1 MDIPAGDRT
10 IRANTLTTNAILG
23 SADASIPLPVK
34 FSSFGAKAVLEG
46 VDLNWMVGIEDQLKG
61 YEVEKST
68 DEKNF
73 STISFVPA
81 SGQSSYSFM
90 DAQPAAVT
98 YYRIKSVDLDGKFGY
113 SAIVSVKS
121 GQTSVVLR
129 AFPTPV
135 RKDLTIQ
142 HNAATVSTRISISS
156 IDGRLIQTIMPLTGS
171 QQTTVDLSSARA
183 GLYIVRFESG
193 TGDVQTL
200 KVMKQ

>member
-1 MDIPAGDRT
+1 MDIPQGDRT
-10 IRANTLTTNAILG
+10 IRANSLSTNAILG
-23 SADASIPLPVK
+23 SAGASLPLPVK
-34 FSSFGAKAVLEG
+34 FTSFEAKAVLEG
-46 VDLNWMVGIEDQLKG
+46 VDLNWSVGVEDNVKG

-81 SGQSSYSFM
+81 AGQSSYSFV
-90 DAQPAAVT
+90 DAQPAAIT
-98 YYRIKSVDLDGKFGY
+98 YYRIKSVDLDGKPGY

-121 GQTSVVLR
+121 GQSSVVLR

-156 IDGRLIQTIMPLTGS
+156 IDGRLIQSIMPVVGS
-171 QQTTVDLSSARA
+171 QQTTVDLSAARA
-183 GLYIVRFESG
+183 GLYIVRFDNG
-193 TGDVQTL
+193 TGGVETL